1 MFRERE
7 AEGTMRTD
15 PTTRRGWEDLA
26 RAAADV
32 EDDAPALAA
41 LTGVVLALE
50 QAADASLGAADGER
64 LVVLQRRFAR
74 AHRLGAATVGPD
86 QVQQHLSA
94 LRWAA
99 PAPTPVLSNEVP
111 VLAGTPAAADW
122 CRA

>member
-15 PTTRRGWEDLA
+15 PITRRGWEDLA

-32 EDDAPALAA
+32 EDD
-41 LTGVVLALE
+41 
-50 QAADASLGAADGER
+50 
-64 LVVLQRRFAR
+64 
-74 AHRLGAATVGPD
+74 
-86 QVQQHLSA
+86 
-94 LRWAA
+94 A